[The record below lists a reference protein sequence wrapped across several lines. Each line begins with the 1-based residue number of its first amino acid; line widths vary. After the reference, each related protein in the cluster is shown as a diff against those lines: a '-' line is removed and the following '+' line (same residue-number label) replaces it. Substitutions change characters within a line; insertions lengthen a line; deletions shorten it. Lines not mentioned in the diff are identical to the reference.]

1 MWSSQA
7 WVCPQGCL
15 LQSQQEEGSAGDWIL
30 SPYRHGPWTQ
40 TGYTAFSSAETPS
53 QMAAKAQ
60 KGSDWSK
67 VTQLPM
73 ADPQLLADEKRLDAR
88 MPHYDPVEPL

>member
-1 MWSSQA
+1 MLVTGSSLPTGTA
-7 WVCPQGCL
+7 PGL
-15 LQSQQEEGSAGDWIL
+15 
-30 SPYRHGPWTQ
+30 TQ

-53 QMAAKAQ
+53 QMAAEAQ